1 MTMQKGDR
9 YIRGERT
16 WEILAVEGTRI
27 VYRCRGG
34 ALGEVRGLVGR
45 NAFEQTVEGATYMPV
60 EEEC

>member
-27 VYRCRGG
+27 VYLCRGG
-34 ALGEVRGLVGR
+34 ALGDVRGLVGR
-45 NAFEQTVEGATYMPV
+45 IAFEQTVKGADYVPV
-60 EEEC
+60 EDEC